1 MPKNREVISLSA
13 VVSGAVQ
20 HNCLYFSVSMSI
32 FKASHSP
39 KGKTISP
46 RRILFF
52 NKAYDYGF
60 FSSSA
65 SRESA
70 LIYSNGMSL
79 FSLIGHF
86 NHIFKVSLGDR
97 GEEGTQEEKGL
108 I

>member
-1 MPKNREVISLSA
+1 MLWCLEQCNTIVFISLFP
-13 VVSGAVQ
+13 
-20 HNCLYFSVSMSI
+20 CLF
-32 FKASHSP
+32 FKASHSL

-79 FSLIGHF
+79 VSLIGHF
-86 NHIFKVSLGDR
+86 NNIFKVSLGDR
-97 GEEGTQEEKGL
+97 GEEGTQEEKGF

>member
-1 MPKNREVISLSA
+1 MI
-13 VVSGAVQ
+13 
-20 HNCLYFSVSMSI
+20 M
-32 FKASHSP
+32 
-39 KGKTISP
+39 
-46 RRILFF
+46 
-52 NKAYDYGF
+52 DF

-97 GEEGTQEEKGL
+97 GEEGTQEEKGF